1 MKTTGIHG
9 WIDVKCASPCPPGRS
24 PTPTI
29 PRAPTMRSH
38 PRARR
43 RALVVLPAL
52 LAAAALSA
60 LLALGA
66 PGAGLR
72 SPTLTPWAR
81 ATAPRRGPRWPFART
96 CALSGRE
103 HIVWTRQVIVDFAAG
118 LPSLTTSEARLLRNQ
133 ADIGNAIAP
142 FYGKAAGTRLTG
154 LLRQHIL
161 IAVNV
166 LTAAKAGDTAGLA
179 QAQARWTRNADQIA
193 GFLSSANPTAWP
205 RAEMRGMMRRH
216 LKLTTD
222 EAVARLTGEWSA
234 DVRAYDKVHAQ
245 ILGMAD
251 MLSAG
256 IIGQFPQR
264 FR

>member
-1 MKTTGIHG
+1 M
-9 WIDVKCASPCPPGRS
+9 PPAGGPAIADAHTVGES
-24 PTPTI
+24 HSA
-29 PRAPTMRSH
+29 AP
-38 PRARR
+38 AREVALR
-43 RALVVLPAL
+43 QDMRAL
-52 LAAAALSA
+52 
-60 LLALGA
+60 
-66 PGAGLR
+66 
-72 SPTLTPWAR
+72 WE
-81 ATAPRRGPRWPFART
+81 
-96 CALSGRE
+96 E

-161 IAVNV
+161 IAVDV

-205 RAEMRGMMRRH
+205 RAEMRGMMRHH

>member
-1 MKTTGIHG
+1 M
-9 WIDVKCASPCPPGRS
+9 
-24 PTPTI
+24 
-29 PRAPTMRSH
+29 
-38 PRARR
+38 
-43 RALVVLPAL
+43 LPAL

-66 PGAGLR
+66 PGSGPAIADAHTVGESHSAAPAREVALR
-72 SPTLTPWAR
+72 QDMR
-81 ATAPRRGPRWPFART
+81 ALWE
-96 CALSGRE
+96 E

-205 RAEMRGMMRRH
+205 RAEMRGMMRHH

-256 IIGQFPQR
+256 IISQFPQR